1 VRVYTTRDDA
11 GSSPGARTVAAA
23 CDARAGRRGVPDAN
37 APYHRFPIRERKAA
51 VRTRANQAATLVM
64 YAAMLLAVL
73 ALWNNDA
80 PSFIYVA
87 F

>member
-1 VRVYTTRDDA
+1 
-11 GSSPGARTVAAA
+11 
-23 CDARAGRRGVPDAN
+23 
-37 APYHRFPIRERKAA
+37 
-51 VRTRANQAATLVM
+51 VRTRIRQAATLLM

-80 PSFIYVA
+80 PKFIYVA

>member
-1 VRVYTTRDDA
+1 M
-11 GSSPGARTVAAA
+11 
-23 CDARAGRRGVPDAN
+23 RRRERR
-37 APYHRFPIRERKAA
+37 APYHRFLIRERKAP
-51 VRTRANQAATLVM
+51 VRVRLRKAATVAM